1 MIDDGSRG
9 KKRKEIYQYSL
20 LITIISFSLMA
31 SILGMS
37 SMSCQSKNSKENLT
51 KEIEKLSSS
60 NPVERARA
68 AYNLGEMRDQAK
80 PAIPSLIK
88 ILDDGISLE
97 WKQQGMPAGSGTRIC
112 PGVAA
117 TKALIKI
124 GEPAVEPLIAALKN
138 ENPMRQEIITRILGE
153 IKDPRAVEPLMSIA
167 ENYNDN
173 YRYAKVSAEKAL
185 EKITGKDYGRQKQE

>member
-1 MIDDGSRG
+1 MIDDGSRD
-9 KKRKEIYQYSL
+9 KKRKKINQYFL
-20 LITIISFSLMA
+20 LITIMCLPLMV
-31 SILGMS
+31 SILGMG
-37 SMSCQSKNSKENLT
+37 SMSCQSKNSKESLT

-60 NPVERARA
+60 NPVQRARA
-68 AYNLGEMRDQAK
+68 AHNLGEMQNRAK

-97 WKQQGMPAGSGTRIC
+97 WKQQGMPSGSGTRTC
-112 PGVAA
+112 PGVEA

-138 ENPMRQEIITRILGE
+138 QTPMRQEIIARILGE

-173 YRYAKVSAEKAL
+173 YRYARISAEKAI
-185 EKITGKDYGRQKQE
+185 EKITGKNYDRQKQE